1 MARVLGI
8 QIADNSRVDYALTQ
22 IYGIGWTRAAGII
35 KQTGVDGTA
44 RIGKLS
50 EEDIKKLV
58 AVVESFKVEGN
69 LKEEERENLKRLRD
83 ISAYRGIRHLR
94 GLPARG
100 QRTRSNARTKR
111 GKRRTV
117 GALTKEAWSKLETGQ
132 QKAAA
137 TKK

>member
-22 IYGIGWTRAAGII
+22 IYGIGWTRAAVII

-132 QKAAA
+132 QKAAS